1 MPAAGRGREEESR
14 AQAPR
19 REGDCELSQCGGERE
34 KAEEDGDVEEE
45 GCCWRRLLSSISPAT
60 APSASVPHHT
70 RLESSSRWRGGSESG
85 CWPSSSTVQI
95 PDPPNLK
102 AEPLSGCWPSS
113 ISRAARHRPG
123 VVVGPAGER
132 HSSVRE
138 TLGERGRH
146 RVGS

>member
-1 MPAAGRGREEESR
+1 
-14 AQAPR
+14 
-19 REGDCELSQCGGERE
+19 
-34 KAEEDGDVEEE
+34 
-45 GCCWRRLLSSISPAT
+45 
-60 APSASVPHHT
+60 
-70 RLESSSRWRGGSESG
+70 
-85 CWPSSSTVQI
+85 VQI